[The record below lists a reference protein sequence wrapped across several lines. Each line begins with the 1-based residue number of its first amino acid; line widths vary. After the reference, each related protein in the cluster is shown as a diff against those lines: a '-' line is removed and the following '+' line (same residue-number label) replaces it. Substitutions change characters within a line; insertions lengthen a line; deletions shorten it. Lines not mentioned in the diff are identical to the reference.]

1 MKKHKKISHFIEYI
15 ILLSIENIL
24 HLLPRNLAL
33 FLVIFTGRI
42 IYGCGFYRNIVEKN
56 MEHVGLWDK
65 KQMEEIT
72 CKLYRNMGRYMIDF
86 LKSSKNKPPFK
97 IYNLDLVDKSFSRK
111 KGIMILLAHFGN
123 WELLADIFGEKISDL
138 NVVAKKMKNSKIEDW
153 LARKRSQA
161 AVITIYTDRAL
172 RKILEVLKKNGI
184 VAMLI
189 DQHAGKHGTMVP
201 FLGKEA
207 NTVRTMAGIV
217 SKTGCSVLS
226 TYAIIDEHDNYS
238 IVINEVPAVFTE
250 DMSEDE
256 KIFEY
261 QRIHNEIIS
270 NWIREHPEH
279 WFGWFHKRFRGIVK
293 YKS

>member
-1 MKKHKKISHFIEYI
+1 
-15 ILLSIENIL
+15 
-24 HLLPRNLAL
+24 
-33 FLVIFTGRI
+33 
-42 IYGCGFYRNIVEKN
+42 
-56 MEHVGLWDK
+56 
-65 KQMEEIT
+65 
-72 CKLYRNMGRYMIDF
+72 
-86 LKSSKNKPPFK
+86 
-97 IYNLDLVDKSFSRK
+97 
-111 KGIMILLAHFGN
+111 
-123 WELLADIFGEKISDL
+123 
-138 NVVAKKMKNSKIEDW
+138 MKNSKIEDW